1 MHFKKIQLFVF
12 LVIFGLNLCHTIM
25 RYALRKTYVL
35 LIPINMVLEKFL
47 YTSIFKSHIDKNT
60 FNGKCIV
67 MTLHLGQKE
76 IIYLLSFSK
85 TSKRIEEVLRG

>member
-1 MHFKKIQLFVF
+1 MNSIHLIKDARNIYTSQINCISRRFNYLYL

-35 LIPINMVLEKFL
+35 LITINMVLEKFL

-67 MTLHLGQKE
+67 MTLHLGQK
-76 IIYLLSFSK
+76 
-85 TSKRIEEVLRG
+85 